1 MTCRIE
7 RRVSAKDLVTL
18 EISGEISG
26 QDVDTLRASLAQES
40 GVVAIDLNDVLIVD
54 REAIKLL
61 AIQEANGVEIR
72 NCPAY
77 IREWVTREKACRKTS
92 EGRKKHREGARYA

>member
-7 RRVSAKDLVTL
+7 HRVFAKDLVTL
-18 EISGEISG
+18 DISGEITEE
-26 QDVDTLRASLAQES
+26 DLDTLRASLAQES
-40 GVVAIDLNDVLIVD
+40 GVVAIDLKDVLIVD

-61 AIQEANGVEIR
+61 AMRESNGVELR

-77 IREWVTREKACRKTS
+77 IREWVTREKAGRKTS
-92 EGRKKHREGARYA
+92 EERKRRREGARDA

>member
-7 RRVSAKDLVTL
+7 RRVISKDLVTL
-18 EISGEISG
+18 DISGEITE
-26 QDVDTLRASLAQES
+26 QDVDTLRSSLAQES
-40 GVVAIDLNDVLIVD
+40 GVVAIDLNDVLIVE
-54 REAIKLL
+54 REVIELL
-61 AIQEANGVEIR
+61 AMRESNGVEIR

-92 EGRKKHREGARYA
+92 EERKRRREGAKDA

>member
-7 RRVSAKDLVTL
+7 RRVISKDLVTL
-18 EISGEISG
+18 DISGEITE

-40 GVVAIDLNDVLIVD
+40 GVVAIDLKDVLIVE
-54 REAIKLL
+54 REVIELL
-61 AIQEANGVEIR
+61 AMRESNGVEIR

-77 IREWVTREKACRKTS
+77 IREWITREKACRKTS
-92 EGRKKHREGARYA
+92 EERKRRREGAKDA

>member
-7 RRVSAKDLVTL
+7 RRVISKDLVTL
-18 EISGEISG
+18 DISGEITE

-40 GVVAIDLNDVLIVD
+40 GVVAIDLKDVLIVD

-61 AIQEANGVEIR
+61 AMRESNGVEIR

-92 EGRKKHREGARYA
+92 EERKRRMEGAKDA